1 MSTND
6 HAGVWLPPPIMFV
19 IPLVAA
25 GVVQSVRPW
34 SIADA
39 GSIAVSI
46 GALGLVAAA
55 VTLGLA
61 SVVAFWNV
69 KTTILPAGR
78 PTISIVDR
86 GPYRFTRNPM
96 YLAMAVAYAGIA
108 MLLNSVWA
116 LGMLPAV
123 VAVVDRFV
131 IPREERYLRAKFGE
145 TYVRYW
151 SRVRRWI

>member
-1 MSTND
+1 
-6 HAGVWLPPPIMFV
+6 
-19 IPLVAA
+19 
-25 GVVQSVRPW
+25 
-34 SIADA
+34 
-39 GSIAVSI
+39 
-46 GALGLVAAA
+46 
-55 VTLGLA
+55 
-61 SVVAFWNV
+61 
-69 KTTILPAGR
+69 
-78 PTISIVDR
+78 VDR

-145 TYVRYW
+145 TYVRYC